1 MELLTAEEIK
11 TIGQWSIAFQIF
23 AIILTVLLIGAAI
36 AAYRWKKK
44 SVVYMRLTF
53 LAAAILP
60 ALAFARESFYQFDDT
75 QLSSA
80 DSISICTVDSCFSDD
95 CSGRK
100 AFGYAV

>member
-1 MELLTAEEIK
+1 MLRLQH
-11 TIGQWSIAFQIF
+11 IG
-23 AIILTVLLIGAAI
+23 G
-36 AAYRWKKK
+36 RKKR
-44 SVVYMRLTF
+44 VVYIRLTF

-60 ALAFARESFYQFDDT
+60 ALAFAANMQGNLFLNEKDWTRESFYQFDDT